1 MHLSD
6 ALEQAYTKHKDDE
19 GGTPAT
25 YMTALSHAD
34 PTLFGIAAMTTDGEM
49 LIYGDTDVRFSQQ
62 SISKV
67 FLMLMAFKEF
77 GEEKVYKRVGV
88 QPYGEMY
95 NSIDLMPDGRAFNP
109 MVNAGAIT
117 VAGMLYS
124 KFGPD
129 AKDCLV
135 EFMYE
140 FCGENLMVDPMVLK
154 DESRINA
161 RNMAICYL
169 LRQHNAIPAEINEV
183 IAIYN
188 AACSLEVT
196 AETLATMGAVLA
208 NRGVHPKTGKRV
220 LATVHVQHCLSI
232 MLMCGMYS
240 GAGEWAVQTGVPAKS
255 GVAGGLL
262 AAVPERFGL
271 GIYSPPLDEHGN
283 SVRAIGVCQTLD
295 DLLDIHAIMPL
306 TGD

>member
-1 MHLSD
+1 MNLND
-6 ALEQAYTKHKDDE
+6 ALEQAYTKYKDVE
-19 GGTPAT
+19 EGTPAT
-25 YMTALSHAD
+25 YMTALYYAD
-34 PTLFGIAAMTTDGEM
+34 PTLFGIAAMTTDGE
-49 LIYGDTDVRFSQQ
+49 LITYGDTKTRFSQQ

-67 FLMLMAFKEF
+67 FLMLLAFKEF
-77 GEEKVYKRVGV
+77 GEVEVYKRVGV

-124 KFGPD
+124 KFGSN

-135 EFMYE
+135 DFLYE
-140 FCGENLMVDPMVLK
+140 LSSENLMVDPIILK
-154 DESRINA
+154 DEGKINN

-169 LRQHNAIPAEINEV
+169 LRQHDAIPAEVNEV

-188 AACSLEVT
+188 AGCSLEVT
-196 AETLATMGAVLA
+196 TETLATMGAVLA
-208 NRGVHPKTGKRV
+208 NRGVHPKTGKQIID
-220 LATVHVQHCLSI
+220 TVHVQHCLSI

-262 AAVPERFGL
+262 AAIPERFGL
-271 GIYSPPLDEHGN
+271 GVYSPPLDEHGN

>member
-1 MHLSD
+1 MNLND
-6 ALEQAYTKHKDDE
+6 ALEQAYITYKDVE
-19 GGTPAT
+19 EGTPAT

-49 LIYGDTDVRFSQQ
+49 LTHGDTDIRFSQQ

-67 FLMLMAFKEF
+67 FLMLMAFKEL

-117 VAGMLYS
+117 VAGMLHER
-124 KFGPD
+124 FGPD
-129 AKDCLV
+129 AKHYLV
-135 EFMYE
+135 DFMYE
-140 FCGENLMVDPMVLK
+140 FCGENLMLDPMVLK
-154 DESRINA
+154 DEGRVNV

-169 LRQHNAIPAEINEV
+169 LRQHDAIPAEIEEV
-183 IAIYN
+183 MGIYN
-188 AACSLEVT
+188 CACSLEVT
-196 AETLATMGAVLA
+196 AETLAMLGAVLA
-208 NRGVHPKTGKRV
+208 NRGKHPKTHLRV
-220 LATVHVQHCLSI
+220 IDTVHVQHCLSI

-271 GIYSPPLDEHGN
+271 GVYSPPLDTHGN
-283 SVRAIGVCQTLD
+283 SVRAIGVCNELD
-295 DLLDIHAIMPL
+295 NLLDIHAIMPL
-306 TGD
+306 TSA